1 MPTLGQKLFYCD
13 KLTRSFSGAAE
24 GKDQKFLVINEP
36 GEVKGEEIVGS
47 EEEKV
52 DEEDEEEEEEELP
65 KLIKSDEKC
74 DDDRGKFQLTLTLF
88 YVKFIE
94 LVYDLDLRMRLIHL
108 SLTDTDSAGPPQL
121 TRQVPAKEESEEEE
135 EDEESKDKVEEAESG
150 SAEAASSAPVLE
162 AMMDGGPPPLPPP
175 ITSSSPK
182 KSSLTTSSSSSD
194 LTKSLR
200 KVSTSLKVP

>member
-1 MPTLGQKLFYCD
+1 MSLESLPTLGQKLFYCD

-24 GKDQKFLVINEP
+24 VKDQKFLVINEP

-88 YVKFIE
+88 
-94 LVYDLDLRMRLIHL
+94 
-108 SLTDTDSAGPPQL
+108 
-121 TRQVPAKEESEEEE
+121 
-135 EDEESKDKVEEAESG
+135 
-150 SAEAASSAPVLE
+150 
-162 AMMDGGPPPLPPP
+162 
-175 ITSSSPK
+175 
-182 KSSLTTSSSSSD
+182 
-194 LTKSLR
+194 
-200 KVSTSLKVP
+200 